1 MHSSPPS
8 LSIHT
13 SASPSSSIHTSA
25 PPPSSIHTSARPSS
39 SIYTSAPPPSSS
51 SSSSSAAAFLL
62 SKEPPPHSSSSQK
75 SSSSMQSTSSQSNA
89 SSASSNS
96 FAAEEMIDQDN
107 SDSCA
112 FQHKVYCH
120 VFDQC
125 VQNAKTIISILRHIF
140 LCLKKTVPEIKYVH
154 LRSDNAGCY
163 HGSEALLSVEQLFKE
178 TGIWI
183 KSINFS
189 DPQSGKGP
197 CDRMAAVIKCTIRR
211 FINEKHD
218 CTNAF
223 EFIKAAGNFRSDF

>member
-1 MHSSPPS
+1 VPCSTLSSKSKSQESLSIQRLSQKSSMHSSPPS
-8 LSIHT
+8 LSM
-13 SASPSSSIHTSA
+13 HTSA
-25 PPPSSIHTSARPSS
+25 P
-39 SIYTSAPPPSSS
+39 PPPSSS
-51 SSSSSAAAFLL
+51 SS
-62 SKEPPPHSSSSQK
+62 